1 VAKTA
6 LVEGGTAIALQVES
20 QVALQAARQGM
31 TMTAARYGTVRTIFS
46 LVGPVLWGW
55 FLADLGWRA
64 IATNYGRIIPV
75 IFALAQ
81 IRLVRTEYWQLA

>member
-1 VAKTA
+1 MA
-6 LVEGGTAIALQVES
+6 L
-20 QVALQAARQGM
+20 
-31 TMTAARYGTVRTIFS
+31 TAARYGAVRGVLAF
-46 LVGPVLWGW
+46 VGPVLWGW

-81 IRLVRTEYWQLA
+81 IRLTRTEYWEPA